1 MAKSG
6 FKNWWSGLNAAE
18 KSAMVVLGAIIAG
31 VILFASGTVVGGALY
46 EAIN

>member
-1 MAKSG
+1 MAKSQIKG
-6 FKNWWSGLNAAE
+6 WWSGLNATE

-46 EAIN
+46 DAMN